1 MAPLPKLCGYRGFVY
16 HAAGMAILAIALS
29 CQPAVADTLR
39 ADDTLNVAVDQARL
53 VKLPERVSTVVIG
66 NPLIADATVRTGGLM
81 VLTGKG
87 YGMTNLIALDSKGN
101 TLLEKIVQVHSSG
114 GDVVV
119 VYKGVNR
126 ETYSC
131 APTCQPRITLGDS
144 EPYFTQTLTQTT
156 VRSTQAAATAR

>member
-1 MAPLPKLCGYRGFVY
+1 MAPLPKLHGDRGFVY
-16 HAAGMAILAIALS
+16 QAARMAILAIALS

-101 TLLEKIVQVHSSG
+101 TLLEKIVQVHAFG

-131 APTCQPRITLGDS
+131 APTCQPSITLGDGAQ
-144 EPYFTQTLTQTT
+144 YFTQTLTQTT
-156 VRSTQAAATAR
+156 VRSTQAAAIAK

>member
-1 MAPLPKLCGYRGFVY
+1 
-16 HAAGMAILAIALS
+16 MAILAAAISLL
-29 CQPAVADTLR
+29 PAAVNALR
-39 ADDTLNVAVDQARL
+39 ADDTLDVVVDQARM

-87 YGMTNLIALDSKGN
+87 YGITNLIALDGKGN
-101 TLLEKIVQVHSSG
+101 TLLEKIVQVHAPG
-114 GDVVV
+114 GDIVV

-131 APTCQPRITLGDS
+131 APICQPRITLGDGQQ
-144 EPYFTQTLTQTT
+144 YFTQTLTQTT
-156 VRSTQAAATAR
+156 VRSTQASAMAK

>member
-1 MAPLPKLCGYRGFVY
+1 MAVLSKLRDYRGFIY
-16 HAAGMAILAIALS
+16 HAARMAILAAAISLL
-29 CQPAVADTLR
+29 PAAVNALR
-39 ADDTLNVAVDQARL
+39 ADDTLDVVVDQARM

-87 YGMTNLIALDSKGN
+87 YGITNLIALDGKGN
-101 TLLEKIVQVHSSG
+101 TLLEKIVQVHAPG
-114 GDVVV
+114 GDIVV

-131 APTCQPRITLGDS
+131 APICQPRITLGDGQQ
-144 EPYFTQTLTQTT
+144 YFTQTLTQTT
-156 VRSTQAAATAR
+156 VRSTQASAMAK